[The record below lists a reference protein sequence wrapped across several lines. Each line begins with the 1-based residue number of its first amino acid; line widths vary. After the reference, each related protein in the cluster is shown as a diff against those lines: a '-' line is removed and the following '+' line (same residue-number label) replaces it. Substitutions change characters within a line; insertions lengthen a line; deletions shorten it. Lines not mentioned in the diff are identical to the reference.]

1 MTYQRGPRHA
11 GKCPF
16 KVVLGNPLSAD
27 QSVSHCVDC
36 VTENSARLKS
46 LKEDFHQIAMLTV
59 LEAMPKYDPNHPSG
73 ASLTTFV
80 KSSVCKPLWAVRG
93 KELKYLSFPHDEQLT
108 DDENYK
114 QNPLVAGLNAE
125 ACTHETVEDEVIRQL
140 EVEQFCEHLPQF
152 LAKLTEQQRRVLEMK
167 FFKERSGVE
176 IAKYLGI
183 SKGRV
188 SQILKT
194 ALEKVKKAYLLAL
207 ETGFNNL

>member
-1 MTYQRGPRHA
+1 MMLQRGPHNS

-16 KVVLGNPLSAD
+16 HIVPEAPLSAKA
-27 QSVSHCVDC
+27 SIYHCVDC
-36 VTENSARLKS
+36 VIANNARLES
-46 LKEDFHQIAMLTV
+46 RREDFHQIAMLTV
-59 LEAMPKYDPNHPSG
+59 LEAMSKYDPNHQSG

-80 KSSVCKPLWAVRG
+80 KSSVCKRLWAVRG
-93 KELKYLSFPHDEQLT
+93 KELKYLSFPHDEQLM

-167 FFKERSGVE
+167 FFEERSGVE

-207 ETGFNNL
+207 ETGFNI